1 MQCPKCD
8 HQDTEAAFGDPAKCP
23 SPSCG
28 VYYAKALAHK
38 ERMQAAEEKPAM
50 PEPKPAEA
58 PQAVQA
64 VPVANKTVKAKRGVI
79 AACAILVLAFI
90 WLQPYLTVYQ
100 IRSAAK
106 AGDAEA
112 LAELVDFP
120 AVRESLRD
128 QFNAKVMAS
137 AKADLEGN
145 PFAAFGMAL
154 ASTMVDK
161 MVTVMVT
168 PDGLASLLKGNRPA
182 LKPESTEP
190 AQQRP
195 QRPESTGLFGGAEL
209 GYEGLS
215 KFVVTVDD
223 AKSDQEIRFILR
235 RDGFGWRLKD
245 LRLPL

>member
-8 HQDTEAAFGDPAKCP
+8 HQDTDAAFGDPAKCP
-23 SPSCG
+23 SCG
-28 VYYAKALAHK
+28 VYYSKALAHK
-38 ERMQAAEEKPAM
+38 ERMQATAHQK
-50 PEPKPAEA
+50 
-58 PQAVQA
+58 VQA
-64 VPVANKTVKAKRGVI
+64 QVTQPSADVPAGSDEPAVKKSANAKRGVI
-79 AACAILVLAFI
+79 AVCAVFVTAFI
-90 WLQPYLTVYQ
+90 WLQPYLTVHQ

-106 AGDAEA
+106 AGDAEE
-112 LAELVDFP
+112 LSELVNFP

-128 QFNAKVMAS
+128 QINAKVMAN
-137 AKADLEGN
+137 AKDKLEGN

-161 MVTVMVT
+161 MVAVMVT

-182 LKPESTEP
+182 LKSGGYDGDDPSPE
-190 AQQRP
+190 
-195 QRPESTGLFGGAEL
+195 RPEGTGLFGGAEL

-223 AKSDQEIRFILR
+223 SRSDQDIRFILR
-235 RDGFGWRLKD
+235 RDGLGWRLED